1 MTRSTI
7 SSRRRMAGVATA
19 VLLSLGLLTAC
30 GSGSSDSDAS
40 GSVASQKAESGTKPS
55 DKGAKGAK
63 GRSEVSSRAEGG
75 EPGLLGGGDSLANH
89 QFQWSVDGA
98 TEPLSSVSGLELD
111 QVTEQVPSNKL
122 IPGEP
127 RAGTVTVVRG
137 AERSQ
142 QFTDLVDGR
151 TQPATASLSML
162 DAMGNP
168 TKQYTLQEPRVV
180 KVENAQ
186 TGDTQSVT
194 IRFASL
200 AVG

>member
-30 GSGSSDSDAS
+30 GSDSSDSDAS
-40 GSVASQKAESGTKPS
+40 SSRASQKAESGTKSP
-55 DKGAKGAK
+55 DKGAK

-75 EPGLLGGGDSLANH
+75 EPGLLGGGDVLANH
-89 QFQWSVDGA
+89 RFQWSVDGA

-111 QVTEQVPSNKL
+111 QVMEQTPSNRL

-127 RAGTVTVVRG
+127 RPGTVTVVRG

-151 TQPATASLSML
+151 TQPATASLSMV

-186 TGDTQSVT
+186 TDDAQSVT
-194 IRFASL
+194 IRFTSL